1 MPVGWTGWIHGIEEE
16 RFLMKKPDWRTTGER
31 PDYRFSLAN
40 ERTFLAWV
48 RTALAL
54 LAGAVA
60 VNQLASAL
68 NPVQLRTALCVLLA
82 VFSGVLAFVAYRRW
96 AAQEKA
102 MRNNEDLPHSWVLL
116 GMAGV
121 VGVSAIA
128 FLVLLFWR

>member
-1 MPVGWTGWIHGIEEE
+1 
-16 RFLMKKPDWRTTGER
+16 MKKPDWRTTGER